1 MSVDSFTILLI
12 LTFVSFEDRRQPGLT
27 CQVTNDLVTINTT
40 AGRSVDLDDL
50 STSGNKTYSPNR
62 FITLDITTLNQPQQ
76 VNITIED
83 KWGTSNKCTL
93 LLYTK
98 GKIKSVRL
106 C

>member
-12 LTFVSFEDRRQPGLT
+12 LTFVLFEDRRQPGLT
-27 CQVTNDLVTINTT
+27 CQVTNDHVTINTT

-76 VNITIED
+76 VNITIQD

-98 GKIKSVRL
+98 GKITSIRL